1 MIVTVASAKGGVG
14 KSTSAVHLAGVFSE
28 YGPTLLVDADLNRS
42 SLSWCERGEPFDFEA
57 CSMTAAAKKWQGK
70 DHIIID
76 SSANPDRE
84 FLTDLAEGCDFLL
97 LPTSPDALAMEGLL
111 STASILKSIQTP
123 FAAVLTMVD
132 SRRKGVADNARKTL
146 EGVGIPVMKQSI
158 RRLVCFEDAPL
169 MGCMVKD
176 TGHRMAGIAWREYVD
191 LGREVLTYAE

>member
-1 MIVTVASAKGGVG
+1 MIITVASAKGGVG
-14 KSTSAVHLAGVFSE
+14 KSTSAVHLAGVLSE

-42 SLSWCERGEPFDFEA
+42 SLSWCERGEPFSFEA
-57 CSMTAAAKKWQGK
+57 CTMNAAAKKYKGK
-70 DHIIID
+70 EHIVID

-111 STASILKSIQTP
+111 STVATLKAIKTP

-132 SRRKGVADNARKTL
+132 SRRKGVADTARTTL
-146 EGVGIPVMKQSI
+146 EGAGLPVLKQSI

-176 TGHRMAGIAWREYVD
+176 TGHRMAGIAWREYVE
-191 LGREVLTYAE
+191 LGREVLTYG